1 MARVRLSIVARG
13 TSYCGRHLLRLL
25 MDPRAAAANLRA
37 MRFPVGGRLLD
48 GVEVRDGGEAGSLIV
63 LDHSDVGTGGVMG
76 GELLRG
82 RVVHI

>member
-1 MARVRLSIVARG
+1 
-13 TSYCGRHLLRLL
+13 
-25 MDPRAAAANLRA
+25 MDSCAATANLRA

-48 GVEVRDGGEAGSLIV
+48 GVEVGDGGEAGGLVV
-63 LDHSDVGTGGVMG
+63 LDHSNVGAGGVMG